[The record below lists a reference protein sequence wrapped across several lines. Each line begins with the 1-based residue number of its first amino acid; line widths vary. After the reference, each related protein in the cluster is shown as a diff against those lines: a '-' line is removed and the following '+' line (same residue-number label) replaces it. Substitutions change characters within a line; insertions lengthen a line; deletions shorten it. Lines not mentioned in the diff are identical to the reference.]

1 MDRRLPFMLLLGWL
15 LLSAA
20 WTAVAQGPDVDISA
34 KRTFPITPMQ
44 AENQDIVIEV
54 WSDFVCPFCYIG
66 KRNLEQALAGFAH
79 VERVQVVHRCYQL
92 DPGAAPA
99 PGADVYA
106 TLAVSKGISVEESR
120 LLHAQVTE
128 RARASGLDFDFDRAV
143 PVNTGRSHRWM
154 VAARGTGRESALAEA
169 IFRAYFTEGRDI
181 GDVTELRALEEEAGW
196 QGADLDALQARA
208 EGEDPAALDRTVA
221 LDMEAAWRG
230 QVRGVPHY
238 RFSATG
244 QTVRGAQPPQ
254 AFLEALNE
262 AARAVEAGPR

>member
-1 MDRRLPFMLLLGWL
+1 MYLHSTFRLLLWSGF
-15 LLSAA
+15 LSAA
-20 WTAVAQGPDVDISA
+20 AAALAQGPEVDISA
-34 KRTFPITPMQ
+34 NRTLPITPMQ
-44 AENQDIVIEV
+44 TANQDIVIEV

-79 VERVQVVHRCYQL
+79 AERVQVIHRCYQL
-92 DPGAAPA
+92 DPEAAPA

-128 RARASGLDFDFDRAV
+128 RARASGLSFDFDRAV
-143 PVNTGRSHRWM
+143 PVNTGRAHRWM

-181 GDVTELRALEEEAGW
+181 GDVTELRALAEEAGW

-221 LDMEAAWRG
+221 LEMEAAWRG